1 MLITSG
7 SLRVNSRCDQIF
19 KVSDAGWK
27 LSHKAINKILA
38 VFNAQHDV
46 CMNSVLLLY

>member
-1 MLITSG
+1 MLITSE

-38 VFNAQHDV
+38 VF
-46 CMNSVLLLY
+46 

>member
-7 SLRVNSRCDQIF
+7 SLRVKTRCDQIF

-27 LSHKAINKILA
+27 LSHKVINKILA
-38 VFNAQHDV
+38 VFK
-46 CMNSVLLLY
+46 CST

>member
-19 KVSDAGWK
+19 KVSDSGWK
-27 LSHKAINKILA
+27 LSHKVINKIWA
-38 VFNAQHDV
+38 VF
-46 CMNSVLLLY
+46 